1 MLIGVASARSGASI
15 RAIRLYETLGIID
28 TPQRQGKYRVYNAQT
43 VEILRCIKEA
53 QRLGFT
59 LKDILS
65 LRTKGQSG
73 LDTQHFA
80 AAIEDKKSRL
90 VSLASSIQLQMQA
103 LEALQLEVTNPKFCE
118 RWSRPLVNQ

>member
-118 RWSRPLVNQ
+118 RWSTPLVNQ